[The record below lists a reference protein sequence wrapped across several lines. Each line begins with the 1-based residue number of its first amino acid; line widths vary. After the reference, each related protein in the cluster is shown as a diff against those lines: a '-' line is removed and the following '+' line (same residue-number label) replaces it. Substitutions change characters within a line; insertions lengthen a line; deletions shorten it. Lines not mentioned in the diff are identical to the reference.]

1 MRLEKRVAIITG
13 AGSGIGKAVAQCFAA
28 EGAKIVLVDIND
40 RGLEE
45 TLAQIRT
52 GAGVNGVFAIRAD
65 VSQTIDVSNIVAQ
78 TIKEYAALTT
88 LVNAHGISDI
98 HDLGITDLSEEV
110 FDRTIAVNLRA
121 LFLLCKYSIPHIR
134 QYGGGSII
142 NIASAAALMG
152 GGGTAYTAS
161 KGGVVAMTRAIAFQN
176 AAYSL
181 RCNVICPGMVDTPM
195 LHSSLKKLGL
205 DNVPGSPGTLP
216 RIAQPDEVAH
226 LVAFLASDEAS
237 YITGATYTIDGGS
250 TLH

>member
-1 MRLEKRVAIITG
+1 MRLEKKVAIVTG
-13 AGSGIGKAVAQCFAA
+13 AASGIGKAVAKCFAG
-28 EGAKIVLVDIND
+28 EGAKVVLVDINEP
-40 RGLEE
+40 GLEE
-45 TLAQIRT
+45 TLAQIRIA
-52 GAGVNGVFAIRAD
+52 AGNDKVFAIRAD
-65 VSQTIDVSNIVAQ
+65 VSQTIQVSNVVAE
-78 TIKEYAALTT
+78 TIKKHDLLTT
-88 LVNAHGISDI
+88 VVNAHGISDI
-98 HDLGITDLSEEV
+98 RDVGITDLSEEV

-121 LFLLCKYSIPHIR
+121 LFLMCKFSIPHIR

-161 KGGVVAMTRAIAFQN
+161 KGGVIAMTRAIAFQN
-176 AAYSL
+176 AADNL

-195 LHSSLKKLGL
+195 LHSSFKKLGL
-205 DNVPGSPGTLP
+205 DNVPRSPGTIP